1 MPAAYHRHTAGT
13 ASSAAGSGARV
24 AHRSGGSRGHVASW
38 STSSNEGLGPNPMSF
53 TASDDNPAGA
63 TTSLLDGSH
72 HKQQGSGWS
81 FLARRVRLANINGT
95 GIDHRPFSVRKF
107 LVFLCLVFV
116 LFGSAW
122 MIRRDHAKRIARE
135 AAPIDMYLPPIAQL
149 SDRENSAQADPL
161 QWLRRNTVPNIDEIP
176 PQYQQSLLETRP
188 KAAFVALVR
197 NSEVEEMVYSM
208 IQLEARF
215 NSRPTHQ
222 YDWVFF
228 NDEDFSEE
236 FMLAVGNATIS
247 QCYFEIIPKEHW
259 SVPSWIDTTR
269 FDVGRQFMGSI
280 GVGKAWLQSY
290 HHMCRWNAGLFAL
303 EKRLAYYEFFWRVE
317 PGVDFSCNINYDVFR
332 FMRDNN
338 MAYGFNMAIL
348 DDARSFPSL
357 WDRTKA
363 FIKNNKDMIHEDADY
378 DWLLQD
384 PLQGEEGLRRSQLPN
399 EDDDNSRDF
408 DRLEYNNCQFY
419 SNFEVGSLAFF
430 RSKEHRAYFEHLDKT
445 GGFYYE
451 RFGDAPIHTLSVSL
465 FLPKSRIWYFRDIG
479 YAHGLCEQC
488 PPHQFR
494 LTVDSEAQH
503 DTHARALVT
512 NVSLSE
518 KHRRWEVMSHD
529 VIRQGGIPGLACGC
543 TVSAIDHNN
552 AKLVP
557 FESKQHKPEHPCIRL
572 YLGGKWLEKR
582 ADWDQEAEIAAGRD
596 GSGGYLFD
604 GLESNPF
611 VDSTSR
617 EPE

>member
-1 MPAAYHRHTAGT
+1 
-13 ASSAAGSGARV
+13 
-24 AHRSGGSRGHVASW
+24 
-38 STSSNEGLGPNPMSF
+38 
-53 TASDDNPAGA
+53 
-63 TTSLLDGSH
+63 
-72 HKQQGSGWS
+72 
-81 FLARRVRLANINGT
+81 
-95 GIDHRPFSVRKF
+95 
-107 LVFLCLVFV
+107 
-116 LFGSAW
+116 
-122 MIRRDHAKRIARE
+122 
-135 AAPIDMYLPPIAQL
+135 MYLPPIAQL
-149 SDRENSAQADPL
+149 PAPADPAQPDPL
-161 QWLRRNTVPNIDEIP
+161 QWLRHNTIIDLDDLSE
-176 PQYQQSLLETRP
+176 QDQLFLLETRP
-188 KAAFVALVR
+188 DAAFIALVR

-215 NSRPTHQ
+215 NSRLTHQ
-222 YDWVFF
+222 YDWIFF
-228 NDEDFSEE
+228 NDEDFSDE
-236 FMLAVGNATIS
+236 FMLAVASATTS
-247 QCYFEIIPKEHW
+247 KCYFEIIPKEHW

-269 FDVGRQFMGSI
+269 FDVGRQFIGSI

-303 EKRLAYYEFFWRVE
+303 EKRLTSYEFFWRVE

-357 WDRTKA
+357 WDRTKT

-378 DWLLQD
+378 DWLLQG
-384 PLQGEEGLRRSQLPN
+384 PIQGDEISRLPKPSKGLDSY
-399 EDDDNSRDF
+399 DDF
-408 DRLEYNNCQFY
+408 DHLEYNNCQFY

-430 RSKEHRAYFEHLDKT
+430 RSEEHRAYFEHLDRT

-488 PPHQFR
+488 PPHHFR
-494 LTVDSEAQH
+494 LSIDSEAQH
-503 DTHARALVT
+503 HPQARTPVT
-512 NVSLSE
+512 NPSLSE
-518 KHRRWEVMSHD
+518 KHRRWEDMSQD

-557 FESKQHKPEHPCIRL
+557 FESKQQKPEHPCIRL

-596 GSGGYLFD
+596 GSGGYLLD

-611 VDSTSR
+611 INSSLYDKK
-617 EPE
+617 

>member
-1 MPAAYHRHTAGT
+1 
-13 ASSAAGSGARV
+13 
-24 AHRSGGSRGHVASW
+24 
-38 STSSNEGLGPNPMSF
+38 
-53 TASDDNPAGA
+53 
-63 TTSLLDGSH
+63 
-72 HKQQGSGWS
+72 
-81 FLARRVRLANINGT
+81 
-95 GIDHRPFSVRKF
+95 
-107 LVFLCLVFV
+107 
-116 LFGSAW
+116 
-122 MIRRDHAKRIARE
+122 
-135 AAPIDMYLPPIAQL
+135 
-149 SDRENSAQADPL
+149 
-161 QWLRRNTVPNIDEIP
+161 
-176 PQYQQSLLETRP
+176 
-188 KAAFVALVR
+188 
-197 NSEVEEMVYSM
+197 MVYSM
-208 IQLEARF
+208 VQLEARF

-228 NDEDFSEE
+228 NDGEFSEE
-236 FMLAVGNATIS
+236 FMLGVRNATNS

-357 WDRTKA
+357 WDRTKT
-363 FIKNNKDMIHEDADY
+363 FIKSNGDMIHEDADY

-384 PLQGEEGLRRSQLPN
+384 PLQGEDVLHASQLPN
-399 EDDDNSRDF
+399 EDDNHRDF
-408 DRLEYNNCQFY
+408 DQLEYNNCQFY

-465 FLPKSRIWYFRDIG
+465 FLPKSRVWYFRDIG

-494 LTVDSEAQH
+494 LTVDPEAQH
-503 DTHARALVT
+503 DIHARVLVT

-529 VIRQGGIPGLACGC
+529 FIRQGGIPGLACGC

-596 GSGGYLFD
+596 GSGGYLLD

-611 VDSTSR
+611 VASTSR
-617 EPE
+617 QQE

>member
-1 MPAAYHRHTAGT
+1 MPGAYYRHTTST
-13 ASSAAGSGARV
+13 ASSTAASSAHIAHRAGS
-24 AHRSGGSRGHVASW
+24 SRDHAPSW
-38 STSSNEGLGPNPMSF
+38 STSSNEGLGANPMGF
-53 TASDDNPAGA
+53 TTPEDDLPAMTS
-63 TTSLLDGSH
+63 TTASLLDDTNE
-72 HKQQGSGWS
+72 KQKEQGWT
-81 FLARRVRLANINGT
+81 FLPRRVR
-95 GIDHRPFSVRKF
+95 PFSLRKF

-122 MIRRDHAKRIARE
+122 MIRRDQAKRIARE
-135 AAPIDMYLPPIAQL
+135 ATTIDMYLPPVAQL
-149 SDRENSAQADPL
+149 SRPEGAMRTDPV
-161 QWLRRNTVPNIDEIP
+161 QWLRHNTIVDMEEITEKHR
-176 PQYQQSLLETRP
+176 QSLIETRP
-188 KAAFVALVR
+188 KAAFIALVR

-215 NSRPTHQ
+215 NSRVTHR

-236 FMLAVGNATIS
+236 FTFAVSSATTS
-247 QCYFEIIPKEHW
+247 RCYFEIIPKEHW

-303 EKRLAYYEFFWRVE
+303 EKRLAHYEFFWRVE

-357 WDRTKA
+357 WDRTKT
-363 FIKNNKDMIHEDADY
+363 FIKNNGDMIHENADY
-378 DWLLQD
+378 DWLLHD
-384 PLQGEEGLRRSQLPN
+384 PLQVDGAQHTPQPFNTVENS
-399 EDDDNSRDF
+399 DDI

-430 RSKEHRAYFEHLDKT
+430 RSEEHRAYFEHLDKT

-494 LTVDSEAQH
+494 LTVDTEVQLH
-503 DTHARALVT
+503 IHARAIIR
-512 NVSLSE
+512 NDSFSE
-518 KHRRWEVMSHD
+518 KHRRWEALSQD
-529 VIRQGGIPGLACGC
+529 LIRQGGIPGLSCGC

-557 FESKQHKPEHPCIRL
+557 FESKQHKPEHACIRL

-582 ADWDQEAEIAAGRD
+582 ADWDQEAEIDAGRD
-596 GSGGYLFD
+596 GSGGYLLD

-611 VDSTSR
+611 ITSDSSA
-617 EPE
+617 PK

>member
-1 MPAAYHRHTAGT
+1 MPAAYHRHSAS
-13 ASSAAGSGARV
+13 ASSATTGSGARV
-24 AHRSGGSRGHVASW
+24 ARRFSGEHLPARLA
-38 STSSNEGLGPNPMSF
+38 SSNEGLGPTPVSF
-53 TASDDNPAGA
+53 TTSEDEVSNPASA
-63 TTSLLDGSH
+63 KTSLLDESYV
-72 HKQQGSGWS
+72 KQQGAGWA
-81 FLARRVRLANINGT
+81 FLSRRVR
-95 GIDHRPFSVRKF
+95 PFSLRKF
-107 LVFLCLVFV
+107 FVFLCLVFV

-122 MIRRDHAKRIARE
+122 MIRRDHGKRMAQK
-135 AAPIDMYLPPIAQL
+135 AATIDVYLPPIAQL
-149 SDRENSAQADPL
+149 SGPDDSPQPDPL
-161 QWLRRNTVPNIDEIP
+161 QWLRQNTIINFDEIP
-176 PQYQQSLLETRP
+176 EQYQQSLLETRP
-188 KAAFVALVR
+188 NAAFIALVR

-208 IQLEARF
+208 TKLEARF
-215 NSRPTHQ
+215 NSRPTHK

-228 NDEDFSEE
+228 NDEEFSEE
-236 FMLAVGNATIS
+236 FMSSIRNATNS
-247 QCYFEIIPKEHW
+247 QCYFETIPREHW
-259 SVPSWIDTTR
+259 SIPSWVDTTR

-290 HHMCRWNAGLFAL
+290 HHMCRWNAGLFAQ
-303 EKRLAYYEFFWRVE
+303 EKRLDNYEFFWRVE

-357 WDRTKA
+357 WDRTKT
-363 FIKNNKDMIHEDADY
+363 FIKHNRDMIHEDADY
-378 DWLLQD
+378 AWLLQD
-384 PLQGEEGLRRSQLPN
+384 PLEEEDVSHTSQRFD
-399 EDDDNSRDF
+399 EDDSSHYF
-408 DRLEYNNCQFY
+408 DSLEYNNCQFY
-419 SNFEVGSLAFF
+419 SNFEVGSLTFF
-430 RSKEHRAYFEHLDKT
+430 RSEKHKAYFEHLDKA

-494 LTVDSEAQH
+494 LTIDSETQH
-503 DTHARALVT
+503 NPHARALVI

-518 KHRRWEVMSHD
+518 KHRRWEVMSQD
-529 VIRQGGIPGLACGC
+529 VIRQGGIPSLACGC

-572 YLGGKWLEKR
+572 YLGGKWLEKK
-582 ADWDQEAEIAAGRD
+582 ADWDPEAEIAAGRD
-596 GSGGYLFD
+596 GSGGYLLD

-611 VDSTSR
+611 VKRRRSN
-617 EPE
+617 EPQ

>member
-1 MPAAYHRHTAGT
+1 
-13 ASSAAGSGARV
+13 
-24 AHRSGGSRGHVASW
+24 
-38 STSSNEGLGPNPMSF
+38 
-53 TASDDNPAGA
+53 
-63 TTSLLDGSH
+63 
-72 HKQQGSGWS
+72 
-81 FLARRVRLANINGT
+81 
-95 GIDHRPFSVRKF
+95 
-107 LVFLCLVFV
+107 
-116 LFGSAW
+116 
-122 MIRRDHAKRIARE
+122 
-135 AAPIDMYLPPIAQL
+135 
-149 SDRENSAQADPL
+149 
-161 QWLRRNTVPNIDEIP
+161 
-176 PQYQQSLLETRP
+176 
-188 KAAFVALVR
+188 
-197 NSEVEEMVYSM
+197 MVYSM
-208 IQLEARF
+208 TQLEARF
-215 NSRPTHQ
+215 NNRLTHH

-228 NDEDFSEE
+228 NDEEFSEE
-236 FMLAVGNATIS
+236 FILAVMNATNS
-247 QCYFEIIPKEHW
+247 QCYFEIIPEEHW

-357 WDRTKA
+357 WDRTKT

-384 PLQGEEGLRRSQLPN
+384 PLLG
-399 EDDDNSRDF
+399 DNIQRPPQPTKDENNFDDF
-408 DRLEYNNCQFY
+408 DTLEYNNCQFY

-494 LTVDSEAQH
+494 LTTDSEAQP
-503 DTHARALVT
+503 HAHVRALIANT
-512 NVSLSE
+512 SLSD

-529 VIRQGGIPGLACGC
+529 FLRQGGIPGLACGC

-557 FESKQHKPEHPCIRL
+557 FESKQQKPEHPCIRL
-572 YLGGKWLEKR
+572 YLGGRWLEKR

-596 GSGGYLFD
+596 GSGGYLLD

-611 VDSTSR
+611 INSSY
-617 EPE
+617 EAKK

>member
-1 MPAAYHRHTAGT
+1 M
-13 ASSAAGSGARV
+13 
-24 AHRSGGSRGHVASW
+24 
-38 STSSNEGLGPNPMSF
+38 
-53 TASDDNPAGA
+53 
-63 TTSLLDGSH
+63 
-72 HKQQGSGWS
+72 
-81 FLARRVRLANINGT
+81 
-95 GIDHRPFSVRKF
+95 
-107 LVFLCLVFV
+107 
-116 LFGSAW
+116 
-122 MIRRDHAKRIARE
+122 ARE
-135 AAPIDMYLPPIAQL
+135 AATIDVYLPPIAQ
-149 SDRENSAQADPL
+149 SSAWEGSAQADPL
-161 QWLRRNTVPNIDEIP
+161 QWLRRNTVLNIDEIP
-176 PQYQQSLLETRP
+176 SQYQQSLLETRP
-188 KAAFVALVR
+188 EAAFIALVR

-215 NSRPTHQ
+215 NSRPIHQ

-228 NDEDFSEE
+228 NDEDFSDE
-236 FMLAVGNATIS
+236 FMLSVKNATNS

-259 SVPSWIDTTR
+259 SIPSWIDTTR

-303 EKRLAYYEFFWRVE
+303 EKRLAFYEFFWRVE

-332 FMRDNN
+332 FMRDND

-357 WDRTKA
+357 WDRTKT
-363 FIKNNKDMIHEDADY
+363 FIKKNKDMIHKDADY
-378 DWLLQD
+378 DWLLHS
-384 PLQGEEGLRRSQLPN
+384 PLQGEDIVHASSLPS
-399 EDDDNSRDF
+399 EDDDEDNKKDF
-408 DRLEYNNCQFY
+408 DHLQYNNCQFY

-430 RSKEHRAYFEHLDKT
+430 RSKEHRAYFEHIDKT

-494 LTVDSEAQH
+494 LTVDSETQH
-503 DTHARALVT
+503 DTNARA
-512 NVSLSE
+512 
-518 KHRRWEVMSHD
+518 
-529 VIRQGGIPGLACGC
+529 
-543 TVSAIDHNN
+543 
-552 AKLVP
+552 LVP

-572 YLGGKWLEKR
+572 YLGGRWLEKR

-596 GSGGYLFD
+596 GSGGYLLD

-611 VDSTSR
+611 LSSILPQT
-617 EPE
+617 